1 MLRIEDSDRERSSEV
16 YERSLLEGLRWLGI
30 DWDEGPDVGGP
41 LGPYRQSERF
51 ERYRAVAERLLAS
64 GRAYECF
71 CSSERLDALREEQS
85 RAGLTPAYD
94 RRCRDLAPAERAQ
107 RRAQGERPVIRFRVP
122 DGQTRVQDSIA
133 GEVVFENAEI
143 DDWVMVRSEGSPTYN
158 FCVVCDDADMR
169 VTHVLRGEEHLTN
182 TPKQVLLFQALGI
195 PPPQYAHLPLMLGKD
210 KKKLSKRTGDTSLQ
224 EYRDKGYPPEAVG
237 NFLGLQGWALDDKT
251 TLFSLSDLV
260 THFDPKDVRPGGS
273 IFDPDKF
280 LWIAGEYIRKE
291 ELGRLAERVA
301 PFVIAAGLM
310 KAEEITSRRAWFEKA
325 VASERERVRLYSEFP
340 DRLRYLFA
348 DDREVLYQEKA
359 LENSRKHPES
369 RSLLMEYLSWLSP
382 KLERGSG
389 PSELR
394 EETRSWLAQRGLGP
408 PVLFQ
413 PLRCVLTGATGG
425 ADLFDVIELLGPER
439 TLRRIERGIER
450 LFA

>member
-1 MLRIEDSDRERSSEV
+1 MRIEDSDRERSSEV
-16 YERSLLEGLRWLGI
+16 YERSLVDALRWLGI
-30 DWDEGPDVGGP
+30 AWDEGPDVGGP
-41 LGPYRQSERF
+41 YGPYRQSERF

-71 CSSERLDALREEQS
+71 CSSERLDTLREGQS
-85 RAGLTPAYD
+85 RFGLTPAYD
-94 RRCRDLAPAERAQ
+94 RRCRGLDPAERVQ
-107 RRAQGERPVIRFRVP
+107 RRARGEQHVIRFRVP
-122 DGQTRVQDSIA
+122 DGDTRVQDSVA
-133 GEVVFENAEI
+133 GEVLFKNAEI

-169 VTHVLRGEEHLTN
+169 ITHVLRGEEHLTN
-182 TPKQVLLFQALGI
+182 TPKQVLLFQALELS
-195 PPPQYAHLPLMLGKD
+195 PPEYAHLPLMLGKD

-224 EYRDKGYPPEAVG
+224 DYRDKGYPPEAVC

-260 THFDPKDVRPGGS
+260 AHFDPKDVRPGGS

-280 LWIAGEYIRKE
+280 LWMAGEYIRKE
-291 ELGRLAERVA
+291 ELGRLAQRVA
-301 PFVIAAGLM
+301 PFVVGAGLM
-310 KAEEITSRRAWFEKA
+310 TAEEIESRRAWFEKA

-348 DDREVLYQEKA
+348 DDREVPYQEKA
-359 LENSRKHPES
+359 MESSRKHADS
-369 RSLLMEYLSWLSP
+369 GRVLAEYLSWLSP

-394 EETRSWLAQRGLGP
+394 EETRSWLAERGLAL

-425 ADLFDVIELLGPER
+425 ADLFDVIELLGTQR
-439 TLRRIERGIER
+439 TLCRIERGIER
-450 LFA
+450 LFG